1 MRPLMILF
9 ALLVPVAL
17 SPPALAQSCDT
28 RCDIGEV
35 WTDAEGGTCIPESEP
50 EPKTS

>member
-1 MRPLMILF
+1 MKFLLTLL
-9 ALLVPVAL
+9 ALLLPVTAAM
-17 SPPALAQSCDT
+17 PALAQGCDT

-35 WTDAEGGTCIPESEP
+35 WTDADGGTCIPEFES

>member
-1 MRPLMILF
+1 MRILLILF
-9 ALLVPVAL
+9 ALSVPVTATV
-17 SPPALAQSCDT
+17 PALAQGCDT

-50 EPKTS
+50 DPKTS